1 MYNDQVLDTHGRPT
15 CRECLGE
22 TLHDEESGEDVCV
35 SCGAVATSSNSYLQ
49 LPPSRVAMARELNR
63 NPMAS
68 VMRSDLEMPTLVG
81 NRNIDAK
88 GRQIGEN
95 YELRQLRR
103 LGAIVSWD
111 PKRRRMAK
119 VSTEIRQAA
128 EALGLSSAVS
138 VRAYEIYAKAFDSKG
153 AKVKSVSAAAAAAVC
168 AACLELEI
176 PRPPDDMV
184 AHKVNIDERKLRYH
198 YKILV
203 KGISVSSVPNPAIY
217 VSSIAAK
224 ASVDGATERRALDIL
239 TLTKGSEA
247 LIGKRPVSIAAAAL
261 YLASLES
268 RDPTTQMRLAFSAGV
283 SPITIRKRS
292 GEIANALT
300 EKGRQLPP

>member
-1 MYNDQVLDTHGRPT
+1 MYSDQVLDAHGRPA
-15 CRECLGE
+15 CGECLGE
-22 TLHDEESGEDVCV
+22 TLHDQESGEDVCV
-35 SCGAVATSSNSYLQ
+35 ACGAVVKASDSFLQ
-49 LPPSRVAMARELNR
+49 LPASRIAMARELNS

-68 VMRSDLEMPTLVG
+68 VMRSDLEMPTVVG
-81 NRNIDAK
+81 HRNIDAK

-111 PKRRRMAK
+111 PKRRRMAR
-119 VSTEIRQAA
+119 VSTQIRQVT
-128 EALGLSSAVS
+128 EALGLGSAVS
-138 VRAYEIYAKAFDSKG
+138 VKAYEIYGKSFDSEG
-153 AKVKSVSAAAAAAVC
+153 ARVKSVSAAAAAAVC

-176 PRPPDDMV
+176 PRPPDDVV
-184 AHKVNIDERKLRYH
+184 ALRANVDERKLRYH

-203 KGISVSSVPNPAIY
+203 KNVSSSSVPNPAIY
-217 VSSIAAK
+217 ISSIAAK
-224 ASVDGATERRALDIL
+224 ASLDGATERKALDIL
-239 TLTKGSEA
+239 ARTKRSEA
-247 LIGKRPVSIAAAAL
+247 LVGKRPVSIAAAAL

-292 GEIANALT
+292 GEIAKVLQET
-300 EKGRQLPP
+300 SQ